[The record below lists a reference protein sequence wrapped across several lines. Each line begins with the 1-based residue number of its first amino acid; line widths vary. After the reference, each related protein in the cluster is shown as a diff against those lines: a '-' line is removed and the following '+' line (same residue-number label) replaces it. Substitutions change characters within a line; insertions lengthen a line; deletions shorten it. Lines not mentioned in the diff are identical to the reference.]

1 MTRKPKLILPKHLTD
16 TEAVELLY
24 GPPRS
29 LLTEADMRPYQR
41 WMSEKMCGLR
51 GTLIGAEM
59 GLGKTGSS
67 IHAMVGMLKGGTIL
81 NPLIVAPLY
90 VAEWTWPDEFR
101 TWAFSRDV
109 SFRVVTGTEEERL
122 AALRYPA
129 EVTIINRENLR
140 WLDEQYEGRPWPFDS
155 IWYDEVSR
163 LKQGLIRVRQ
173 SKEQRKKGVK
183 AGFTELGVIHKR
195 RAQTKRFVGLSGTPA
210 PNGLIDIWGPIFA
223 CDAGQR
229 LGTSITAYKQR
240 WFKEDKYDYSIT
252 AFPHSEKEIMD
263 RVGDVFFSLRSEDYL
278 TLPQLVPL
286 NHAIKLPNKARTIY
300 HQMENEMG
308 VEMVNRAGDPVFV
321 EAVNNGVLTSKL
333 LQLANGSIYDET
345 GEDIPVHDAKLD
357 VLESI
362 MEEAAGKPVLVAYSF
377 RFDLKLIRKRFP
389 YVRVLGESM
398 SDIRDWN
405 NGEIRMLLTHPASAG
420 HGLNIQ
426 HGSNIAVWYGLTWSL
441 ELYLQFLKRLHRPGQ
456 KADRV
461 FLHHIIAEDT
471 VDENV
476 LAVCARKGA
485 TQDQITDAVRVRL
498 AA

>member
-1 MTRKPKLILPKHLTD
+1 VTKLILPKHLTD
-16 TEAVELLY
+16 TEAVELIY
-24 GPPRS
+24 GPPHQVLR
-29 LLTEADMRPYQR
+29 ERDMRKYQL
-41 WMSEKMCGLR
+41 WMSDKMCELR
-51 GTLIGAEM
+51 GSLIGAEM

-67 IHAMVGMLKGGTIL
+67 IHAMVRMLRDGTIL
-81 NPLIVAPLY
+81 RPLVVAPLY

-101 TWAFSRDV
+101 TWEFSRDV
-109 SFRVVTGTEEERL
+109 SFRVVTGTAEERL
-122 AALRYPA
+122 AALKYPA

-140 WLDEQYEGRPWPFDS
+140 WLHELYDARPWPFDS

-183 AGFTELGVIHKR
+183 AGFTELGVIQAR

-210 PNGLIDIWGPIFA
+210 PNGLIDLWGPIFA

-252 AFPHSEKEIMD
+252 PFAHSEEQIMGRIED
-263 RVGDVFFSLRSEDYL
+263 IFFSLRAEDYI
-278 TLPQLVPL
+278 TLPKLITV
-286 NHAIKLPNKARTIY
+286 NHAIKLPDKARKIY
-300 HQMENEMG
+300 RQMEAEMG
-308 VEMVNRAGDPVFV
+308 VEMVNRAGDPVFI
-321 EAVNNGVLTSKL
+321 EAVNNGVLVNKL
-333 LQLANGSIYDET
+333 LQLANGSIYDEN
-345 GEDIPVHDAKLD
+345 GEDIPVHSAKLD

-362 MEEAAGKPVLVAYSF
+362 MEEAAGKPVLVGYSF
-377 RFDLKLIRKRFP
+377 QFDKAAIKKKFP
-389 YVRVLGESM
+389 YVRILGESKD
-398 SDIRDWN
+398 DIRDWN
-405 NGEIRMLLTHPASAG
+405 DGKIRMLLTHPASAG

-426 HGSNIAVWYGLTWSL
+426 RGSNIAVWYGLTWSL

-456 KADRV
+456 QADRV

-471 VDENV
+471 ADENV
-476 LAVCARKGA
+476 LAVCGRKGA
-485 TQDQITDAVRVRL
+485 TQDQITDCVRVRL